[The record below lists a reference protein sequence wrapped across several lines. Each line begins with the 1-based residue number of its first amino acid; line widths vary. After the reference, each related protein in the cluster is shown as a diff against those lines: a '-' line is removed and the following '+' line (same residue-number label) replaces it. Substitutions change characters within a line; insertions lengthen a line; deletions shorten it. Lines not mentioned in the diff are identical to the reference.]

1 MRNWS
6 SGTHRG
12 CGISC
17 GNSRRRSAAE
27 DLLQEVWLDVFR
39 GLPRLADPQAFR
51 AWIYRI
57 ARDRAFG
64 HLRKSKR
71 QEQPLGEIDV
81 PDEAAEEGEFSP
93 EDAARIHAAL
103 GDLPLEQREVLV
115 LRFLEEMSYDEIARV
130 TSQPLGTV
138 RSRIHYAK
146 RALSMRWKSRVGQ
159 GRRGRSPPKR
169 RNLWWACELRS
180 LGPTLQQDQTDG

>member
-1 MRNWS
+1 MIDPVELLYERVLVVRCQA
-6 SGTHRG
+6 GDEAAFEELMERYAPRLRYFLRKVVG
-12 CGISC
+12 DP
-17 GNSRRRSAAE
+17 AE
-27 DLLQEVWLDVFR
+27 DVLQEVWLDVFR

-64 HLRKSKR
+64 HLRKSKY
-71 QEQPLGEIDV
+71 QEQSLGEIDV
-81 PDEAAEEGEFSP
+81 LDESADEGEFSP

-138 RSRIHYAK
+138 RSRIHYGK
-146 RALSMRWKSRVGQ
+146 RAL
-159 GRRGRSPPKR
+159 KR
-169 RNLWWACELRS
+169 A
-180 LGPTLQQDQTDG
+180 LQEDQTDG

>member
-1 MRNWS
+1 MIDPVELLYERVLVVRCQAGDEAAFEELVERYAPRLRYFVS
-6 SGTHRG
+6 KLLGSERRG
-12 CGISC
+12 G
-17 GNSRRRSAAE
+17 RSLQAE
-27 DLLQEVWLDVFR
+27 DCLQEVWLDVFR

-81 PDEAAEEGEFSP
+81 PDEAADEGEFSP

-138 RSRIHYAK
+138 RSRIHYGK
-146 RALSMRWKSRVGQ
+146 RAL
-159 GRRGRSPPKR
+159 KR
-169 RNLWWACELRS
+169 A
-180 LGPTLQQDQTDG
+180 LQEDQTDG